1 MSKTYNKDY
10 SNPIYYIG
18 IMSGTSL
25 DGIDVVLA
33 DFSSKRPSLIHTL
46 YQHYDKDLR
55 HQILDLHQ
63 SSNNEL
69 HLVSMLSNKLA
80 NYYAHAV
87 INLLKEHNIKPQ
99 SITAIGCHGQTIRH
113 CPEPSK
119 GYSIQLGNASLLA
132 ELTGI
137 TVVADFRSRDIAA
150 GGQGAPLVP
159 AFHQLLFQDQK
170 INRAIVN
177 IGGISNITNL
187 SSNKKIIGFDCG
199 PGNLLMDAWCQ
210 RHLKTAYDNNGIW
223 AESGDVI
230 PELLRELMSLEFFSS
245 PPPKST
251 GREMFNLS
259 WLESHLS
266 GNERNKDVQATLLQ
280 LTCTTITNA
289 ILKWLPDISEVYL
302 CGGGARNTAL
312 SSKIRA
318 SLLDRKV
325 ALTDTLGMDADW
337 LEAFSFAWLAKQTIH
352 GLPGNLPSVTNAKGE
367 RILGAIYQA

>member
-1 MSKTYNKDY
+1 MNKIYNEAC
-10 SNPIYYIG
+10 SSPVYYIG

-25 DGIDVVLA
+25 DGIDVILA
-33 DFSSKRPSLIHTL
+33 DFASQRPSLLYTL
-46 YQHYDKDLR
+46 YQPYDRDLR

-69 HLVSMLSNKLA
+69 HLVSMLNNKLA
-80 NYYAHAV
+80 KYYANAV
-87 INLLKEHNIKPQ
+87 INLLNKHNIKPD

-159 AFHQLLFQDQK
+159 AFHQLMFQDQK

-210 RHLKTAYDNNGIW
+210 RHLGTKYDNNGIW
-223 AESGDVI
+223 AESGEVI
-230 PELLRELMSLEFFSS
+230 PKLLEELISLEFFSI

-251 GREMFNLS
+251 GREIFNLT
-259 WLESHLS
+259 WLENHLS
-266 GNERNKDVQATLLQ
+266 GNEKIEDVQATLLQ

-289 ILKWLPDISEVYL
+289 IRKWIPDTSEVYL
-302 CGGGARNTAL
+302 CGGGARNIAL
-312 SSKIRA
+312 STKIRI
-318 SLLDRKV
+318 SLLNKKV
-325 ALTDTLGMDADW
+325 ALTDVLGIDADW
-337 LEAFSFAWLAKQTIH
+337 LEALSFAWLAKQTIQ